1 LLHGSVVVETLEP
14 SFFLASGCHFYH
26 SFTKFWIFGVL
37 ADAQVEKE
45 EWRSENKLWWL
56 KKSIIPFALQSIA
69 MTMMS
74 VLTVSSRT
82 WKLVF
87 GEKQTQLESSISCR
101 S

>member
-1 LLHGSVVVETLEP
+1 
-14 SFFLASGCHFYH
+14 
-26 SFTKFWIFGVL
+26 VL

-56 KKSIIPFALQSIA
+56 KKSIIPFALQCIA

-82 WKLVF
+82 GNLFRRETNTIGIFNFLQIIRKKK
-87 GEKQTQLESSISCR
+87 EKQFDGLWLRITLL
-101 S
+101 